1 MSESE
6 IKFHKTQRALEW
18 LKQFNEIDR
27 PYASLLLEKLHW
39 VSSYEFETAIRN
51 QLLTI
56 SDNSEGRIALFVER
70 EVSNY
75 ETVYKFNNE
84 KPRRAFGKAF
94 EQIKNIDESN
104 DIGSEGL
111 LNTIA
116 TTFKRSNALKFSY
129 YPSAEKMRE
138 EKIRDIV
145 ILTDTIGSGD
155 QILSFINCF
164 SKTPSLRSWYSSKH
178 VKFYIICYAATES
191 GLRLI
196 DNHILKPIV
205 IYKKI
210 CPTIENSFND
220 VDKRKIIKLC
230 IDYNPESKIINKS
243 FLGYGGVSSLICY
256 AHGLPN
262 NSPKI
267 LFKRSKKW
275 NPLFRNRT
283 AVDFK
288 DELPTGAST
297 LRIDEYMNLLGQKR
311 IVASEKFKKLN
322 SEGKIFILVL
332 SSLSRAPRTVNA
344 IASRSGLS
352 YIQVSDI
359 IVRLRFL
366 DWINDKNRLTDEG
379 HMLLDSL
386 RKKQTKKLS
395 ISIKDEYYPNTLR
408 RP

>member
-51 QLLTI
+51 QLQTI
-56 SDNSEGRIALFVER
+56 SDNSQGRIALFVER
-70 EVSNY
+70 EVSLN
-75 ETVYKFNNE
+75 ETVYRFNNE

-94 EQIKNIDESN
+94 EQIKNTDESN
-104 DIGSEGL
+104 DIGSEGV

-116 TTFKRSNALKFSY
+116 TTFKRSNSLKFSY
-129 YPSAEKMRE
+129 YPSAEKMRK
-138 EKIRDIV
+138 EKIRNVV

-164 SKTPSLRSWYSSKH
+164 SKTPSLRSWYSSRH
-178 VKFYIICYAATES
+178 VKFHIICYAATES

-196 DNHILKPIV
+196 DKHVFKPITL
-205 IYKKI
+205 YKKI
-210 CPTIENSFND
+210 CPTIENSFD
-220 VDKRKIIKLC
+220 VVDKRKIIKLC
-230 IDYNPESKIINKS
+230 IDYNPESKINKS

-262 NSPKI
+262 NSPNI
-267 LFKRSKKW
+267 LFKRTKKW
-275 NPLFRNRT
+275 NPLFRGRT
-283 AVDFK
+283 AIDFK
-288 DELPTGAST
+288 DELPTGPSI
-297 LRIDEYMNLLGQKR
+297 LRVDDYLNILGQKR
-311 IVASEKFKKLN
+311 IAASEKFKKLN
-322 SEGKIFILVL
+322 SEGKKFILVL
-332 SSLSRAPRTVNA
+332 SSLSRVPRTTNA

-352 YIQVSDI
+352 YIQVSDTL
-359 IVRLRFL
+359 VRLRFL

-379 HMLLDSL
+379 HMLLDAF
-386 RKKQTKKLS
+386 RKKPTKKLS
-395 ISIKDEYYPNTLR
+395 ISIREDYYPSTLR